1 MKVRPTALEGAY
13 TVEPEHLDDIRGT
26 FYEALRTEE
35 LEQATGRPFVVSQVN
50 YSVSRYNTLRGLHGV
65 TDPPGQAKVVTC
77 VRGALRDIIVDLRPQ
92 SPTFGDWHVSV
103 LDAARGNAVLIPEGF
118 GHGFLALT
126 DDTCVCYLLST
137 VHVPGTQIDIDPLD
151 PELALPWGFEEPPLM
166 SHKDARAQSLR
177 SALASGVLSSRFPED
192 VIDLDRG

>member
-1 MKVRPTALEGAY
+1 MKIRTTALEGAY
-13 TVEPEHLDDIRGT
+13 VVEPEHLDDVRGT

-35 LEQATGRPFVVSQVN
+35 LQRATGRSFAVAQVN

-65 TDPPGQAKVVTC
+65 TDPPGQAKFVTC
-77 VRGALRDIIVDLRPQ
+77 VRGALRDVIVDLRPQ
-92 SPTFGDWHVSV
+92 SPTFGAFHMSV

-137 VHVPGTQIDIDPLD
+137 AHVPGTQIDIDPLD

-166 SHKDARAQSLR
+166 SQKDARAQSLR
-177 SALASGVLSSRFPED
+177 SALASGVLSSSSPEG
-192 VIDLDRG
+192 VIDLNRS